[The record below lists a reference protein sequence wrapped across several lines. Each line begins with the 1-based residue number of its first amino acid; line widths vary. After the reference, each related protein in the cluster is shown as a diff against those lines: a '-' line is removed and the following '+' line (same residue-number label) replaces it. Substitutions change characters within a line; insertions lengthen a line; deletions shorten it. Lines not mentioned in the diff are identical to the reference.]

1 MTTAMHS
8 RWDRPVIVSLGEPVA
23 ETSIETPQAAAWAM
37 IEDWPVED
45 GTALD
50 RALAVCAAVD
60 AGRSRPEDARR
71 AFVEAA
77 KEAAIFI
84 RG

>member
-1 MTTAMHS
+1 MVIAMNS
-8 RWDRPVIVSLGEPVA
+8 LWKNPVVVSIGEPPV
-23 ETSIETPQAAAWAM
+23 ETVIDTTQAAAWAM
-37 IEDWPVED
+37 IEDWPMED

-50 RALAVCAAVD
+50 RALALCAAVD
-60 AGRSRPEDARR
+60 AGKRNPEEARH

-77 KEAAIFI
+77 KEAGIFI

>member
-1 MTTAMHS
+1 MNSPWTK
-8 RWDRPVIVSLGEPVA
+8 PVIISIGEPPEESAV
-23 ETSIETPQAAAWAM
+23 ETTQGAAWAM
-37 IEDWPVED
+37 IEDWPLED

-60 AGRSRPEDARR
+60 AGKKKPEDARQ

-77 KEAAIFI
+77 REAGILV
-84 RG
+84 RS

>member
-1 MTTAMHS
+1 MNTPWS
-8 RWDRPVIVSLGEPVA
+8 KPVTVLIGEPP
-23 ETSIETPQAAAWAM
+23 ENMIIETTQGAAWAM

-50 RALAVCAAVD
+50 RALLVCAAVD
-60 AGRSRPEDARR
+60 AGKAKPDQARQ

-77 KEAAIFI
+77 MESGVLVSA
-84 RG
+84 

>member
-1 MTTAMHS
+1 MHS
-8 RWDRPVIVSLGEPVA
+8 LWTKPVIVSLGEPPA
-23 ETSIETPQAAAWAM
+23 EATIETTQGAAWAM
-37 IEDWPVED
+37 IEDWPTED

-60 AGRSRPEDARR
+60 AGKKKPEEARQ

-77 KEAAIFI
+77 EEAGILV

>member
-1 MTTAMHS
+1 MNTP
-8 RWDRPVIVSLGEPVA
+8 WNKPVVISIGEPPA
-23 ETSIETPQAAAWAM
+23 ETAIETTQAAAWAM

-50 RALAVCAAVD
+50 RALEVCAAVD
-60 AGRSRPEDARR
+60 AGKRKPEEARK

-77 KEAAIFI
+77 MEAHILI
-84 RG
+84 RA

>member
-1 MTTAMHS
+1 MNTP
-8 RWDRPVIVSLGEPVA
+8 WNKPVVVSIGEPPA
-23 ETSIETPQAAAWAM
+23 ETTIETTQAAAWAM

-50 RALAVCAAVD
+50 RALEVCAAVD
-60 AGRSRPEDARR
+60 AGKRNPEEARK

-77 KEAAIFI
+77 MEAHILI
-84 RG
+84 RA

>member
-1 MTTAMHS
+1 MNTP
-8 RWDRPVIVSLGEPVA
+8 WKKPVTVLIGEPPV
-23 ETSIETPQAAAWAM
+23 ETPVETTQSAAWAM
-37 IEDWPVED
+37 IEDWPLED

-60 AGRSRPEDARR
+60 AGRRKPEDARQ

-77 KEAAIFI
+77 REA
-84 RG
+84 GVLVNS

>member
-1 MTTAMHS
+1 MTTTNS
-8 RWDRPVIVSLGEPVA
+8 LWKNPVVVSIGEPPV
-23 ETSIETPQAAAWAM
+23 ETVIETTQAAAWAM
-37 IEDWPVED
+37 IEDWPMED

-60 AGRSRPEDARR
+60 AGKRKPEEARH
-71 AFVEAA
+71 AFVDAA
-77 KEAAIFI
+77 KEAGVFI

>member
-1 MTTAMHS
+1 MNTP
-8 RWDRPVIVSLGEPVA
+8 WNKPVVISIGEPLA
-23 ETSIETPQAAAWAM
+23 ETAIETTQAAAWAM

-50 RALAVCAAVD
+50 RALEACAAVD
-60 AGRSRPEDARR
+60 AGKRKPEEARK

-77 KEAAIFI
+77 MEAHILI
-84 RG
+84 RA

>member
-1 MTTAMHS
+1 M
-8 RWDRPVIVSLGEPVA
+8 PV
-23 ETSIETPQAAAWAM
+23 ETPVETTQAAAWAM
-37 IEDWPVED
+37 IEDWPLED

-60 AGRSRPEDARR
+60 AGRRKPEDARQ

-77 KEAAIFI
+77 REA
-84 RG
+84 GVLVNS